1 MIQLNIDMTEEPN
14 DEEDRIFLA
23 TNQWVGDGYKLVIPH
38 EHVDIASVTAAAA
51 AVKSL
56 ASIGQQLAN
65 AFRSAID
72 PVMQSIRD
80 IDEQQM
86 RATHTGLEPFDIHD
100 LQAHERMLHK
110 QEA

>member
-1 MIQLNIDMTEEPN
+1 MIQLNIDMTEEPE

-23 TNQWVGDGYKLVIPH
+23 TNQWVGDGYKLVVPQ
-38 EHVDIASVTAAAA
+38 EHADVASVTAAAVA
-51 AVKSL
+51 AKSL

-72 PVMQSIRD
+72 PVMQAIRD

-86 RATHTGLEPFDIHD
+86 RATHTGLEQFDIHD
-100 LQAHERMLHK
+100 LQAREARLHK
-110 QEA
+110 QEV

>member
-1 MIQLNIDMTEEPN
+1 MIQLNIDMTEEPE

-23 TNQWVGDGYKLVIPH
+23 TNQWVGDGYKLVIPS

-51 AVKSL
+51 AAKSL
-56 ASIGQQLAN
+56 VSIGQQLAN

-72 PVMQSIRD
+72 PVMQAIRD

-86 RATHTGLEPFDIHD
+86 RATHHGLEQFDT
-100 LQAHERMLHK
+100 QAYNSDARLHK
-110 QEA
+110 QEV